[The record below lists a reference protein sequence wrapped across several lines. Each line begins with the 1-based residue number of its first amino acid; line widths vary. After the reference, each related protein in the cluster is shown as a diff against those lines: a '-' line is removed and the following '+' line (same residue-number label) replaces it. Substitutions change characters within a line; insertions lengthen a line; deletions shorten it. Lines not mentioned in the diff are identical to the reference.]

1 MVGEHIRILKEG
13 RWIHAVDCGDETVL
27 LLAEE

>member
-1 MVGEHIRILKEG
+1 MVGEHIRVLKDG

-27 LLAEE
+27 HLAE